1 MAHHDHTRRCHIRH
15 IHKQARCPVLGRE
28 IARITLRG
36 KKPPDTASSAAR
48 QAENAP
54 SAATDTANTSAANSA
69 GAHTFKE
76 NFINGYLKN
85 SAKLRGK
92 RAKKE
97 A

>member
-1 MAHHDHTRRCHIRH
+1 LEKPRFSRAQ
-15 IHKQARCPVLGRE
+15 KN
-28 IARITLRG
+28 
-36 KKPPDTASSAAR
+36 PPDTASSAAR
-48 QAENAP
+48 RAENAP

-76 NFINGYLKN
+76 NFINGNLDN

-92 RAKKE
+92 RAKKRRE